1 MITEKILFVG
11 LVYLLIIVFIVQ
23 LSLRGNFQRLFKKLS
38 TMLAEGTTNIW
49 SATRFIMIEAWLLI
63 LGVWAFISLWK
74 MALQD
79 IPQSVVY
86 VLLIS
91 AGLKYFQKK
100 AENNLPPPNPISAI
114 KQLLGNEGQEQK

>member
-114 KQLLGNEGQEQK
+114 KQLLGNAGQEQK